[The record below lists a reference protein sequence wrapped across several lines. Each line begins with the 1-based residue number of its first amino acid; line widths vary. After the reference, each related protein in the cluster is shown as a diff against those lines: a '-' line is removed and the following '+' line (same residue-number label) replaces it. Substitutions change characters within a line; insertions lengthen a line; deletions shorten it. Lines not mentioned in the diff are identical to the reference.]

1 MSWNSYIDTVKAYSR
16 DATGKEHIDR
26 ACIIGLDGVRYTD
39 DTHPSSFKVTPE
51 EVGTITRCMKS
62 KDFTVFMTSGVKAE
76 TVKYNFLREE
86 DKKIVYAKKKDQGSL
101 TIQATEK
108 VIVIAHTAEGA
119 QQGNSNGGVQKICDY
134 LESVGY

>member
-1 MSWNSYIDTVKAYSR
+1 
-16 DATGKEHIDR
+16 
-26 ACIIGLDGVRYTD
+26 
-39 DTHPSSFKVTPE
+39 
-51 EVGTITRCMKS
+51 MKS